1 MNGSE
6 RLIVDRKITIERAGV
21 MQLSYDTF
29 RVNADDLTT
38 LLGEEVSKM
47 QPKTDYNG
55 SFAARIKIELE
66 FLGDMNTE
74 IV

>member
-1 MNGSE
+1 MEN
-6 RLIVDRKITIERAGV
+6 RKITIERAGV

-38 LLGEEVSKM
+38 LLEEEVSKM

>member
-1 MNGSE
+1 MN
-6 RLIVDRKITIERAGV
+6 IVENRKITIERAGV

-38 LLGEEVSKM
+38 LLEEEVSKM

-55 SFAARIKIELE
+55 NFAAKIKIELE

>member
-1 MNGSE
+1 MNGNE
-6 RLIVDRKITIERAGV
+6 RLIMDRKITIEKSGV

-29 RVNADDLTT
+29 RVNDDDLTT
-38 LLGEEVSKM
+38 LLEEEVSKKS
-47 QPKTDYNG
+47 PKTDYNG
-55 SFAARIKIELE
+55 NFAARIKIELE

>member
-1 MNGSE
+1 MN
-6 RLIVDRKITIERAGV
+6 IVENRKITIERAGV

-38 LLGEEVSKM
+38 LLEEEVAKM
-47 QPKTDYNG
+47 QPKKDYNG

>member
-6 RLIVDRKITIERAGV
+6 RLIVDRKITIERSGV

-29 RVNADDLTT
+29 RVNADDLPT
-38 LLGEEVSKM
+38 LLEEEVSKM

-55 SFAARIKIELE
+55 NFAAKIKIELE

>member
-1 MNGSE
+1 MN
-6 RLIVDRKITIERAGV
+6 IVENRKITIERAGV

-29 RVNADDLTT
+29 RVNADDLPT
-38 LLGEEVSKM
+38 LLEEEVSKM

-55 SFAARIKIELE
+55 NFAARIKIELE

>member
-1 MNGSE
+1 MN
-6 RLIVDRKITIERAGV
+6 IVENRKITIERAGV

-38 LLGEEVSKM
+38 LLEEEVAKM

-74 IV
+74 IL

>member
-1 MNGSE
+1 MNGNE
-6 RLIVDRKITIERAGV
+6 RLIMDRKITIERAGV

-29 RVNADDLTT
+29 RVDADDLTT
-38 LLGEEVSKM
+38 LLEEEVAKM

-55 SFAARIKIELE
+55 NFAARIKIELE

>member
-1 MNGSE
+1 MN
-6 RLIVDRKITIERAGV
+6 IVENRKITIERAGV

-29 RVNADDLTT
+29 RVNGDDLTT
-38 LLGEEVSKM
+38 LLEEEVSKM

>member
-1 MNGSE
+1 MNGNE
-6 RLIVDRKITIERAGV
+6 RLIMDRKITIERAGV

-29 RVNADDLTT
+29 RVDADDLTT
-38 LLGEEVSKM
+38 LLEEEVSKM

>member
-38 LLGEEVSKM
+38 LLEEEVSKM

>member
-1 MNGSE
+1 M
-6 RLIVDRKITIERAGV
+6 DRKITIERAGV
-21 MQLSYDTF
+21 MQLSYDIF
-29 RVNADDLTT
+29 RVNADDITT
-38 LLGEEVSKM
+38 VLEEEVSRKS
-47 QPKTDYNG
+47 PKTDYNG

>member
-1 MNGSE
+1 MN
-6 RLIVDRKITIERAGV
+6 IVENRKITIERAGV

-29 RVNADDLTT
+29 RVNGDDLTT
-38 LLGEEVSKM
+38 LLEEEVSKM

-55 SFAARIKIELE
+55 NFAARIKIELE

>member
-1 MNGSE
+1 MN
-6 RLIVDRKITIERAGV
+6 IVENRKITIERAGV

-38 LLGEEVSKM
+38 LLEEEVSKM

-55 SFAARIKIELE
+55 NFAARIKIELE

>member
-1 MNGSE
+1 MNGDE
-6 RLIVDRKITIERAGV
+6 RLIMDRKITIERAGV
-21 MQLSYDTF
+21 MQLSYDAF

-38 LLGEEVSKM
+38 LLEEEVSKM

-74 IV
+74 IL

>member
-1 MNGSE
+1 MN
-6 RLIVDRKITIERAGV
+6 IVENRKITIERAGV

-29 RVNADDLTT
+29 RVNADDLPT
-38 LLGEEVSKM
+38 LLEEEVSKM

>member
-1 MNGSE
+1 
-6 RLIVDRKITIERAGV
+6 

-38 LLGEEVSKM
+38 LLEEEVSKM

-55 SFAARIKIELE
+55 NFAARIKIELE